1 MLEVCT
7 EECIS
12 PKQVSFISLFMAVAL
27 NIMGYPKKR
36 VEDINFLCVKENAH
50 ENSRVY
56 FE

>member
-1 MLEVCT
+1 MVEVCT
-7 EECIS
+7 EECVS
-12 PKQVSFISLFMAVAL
+12 PKQVSFISLFMAVAF